1 MCNAEVDPEILR
13 RFQAQPNQR
22 LREQQRF
29 CASHKQDTATKEWEA
44 QGYPEINWY
53 TFEQRLE
60 KHFPDM
66 DQYLDPQQPSY
77 YRNILESA
85 QQAGKSL
92 RLTLDD
98 DGIET
103 ISCGYYGTKGAQKM

>member
-13 RFQAQPNQR
+13 QFQAQPKQR

-44 QGYPEINWY
+44 QGYPDINWD
-53 TFEQRLE
+53 TFEHRLE
-60 KHFPDM
+60 GYFPDM
-66 DQYLDPQQPSY
+66 DKYLDPEEPSY

-85 QQAGKSL
+85 QKAGKNL
-92 RLTLDD
+92 RLTLDG
-98 DGIET
+98 DGIEV